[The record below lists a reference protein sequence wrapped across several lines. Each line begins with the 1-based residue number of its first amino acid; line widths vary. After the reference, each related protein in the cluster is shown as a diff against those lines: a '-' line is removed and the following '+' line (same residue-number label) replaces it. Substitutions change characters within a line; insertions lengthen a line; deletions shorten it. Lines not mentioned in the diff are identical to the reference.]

1 MRRAS
6 VLTNEAARHPSRA
19 SLPQY
24 PRQMMMRED
33 MPPVPV
39 DWKLTVSD
47 IRGVASTY
55 VATFAATLA
64 FII

>member
-1 MRRAS
+1 M
-6 VLTNEAARHPSRA
+6 LTNEAARHPFRA

-24 PRQMMMRED
+24 PRKALVRED
-33 MPPVPV
+33 MPPVSV
-39 DWKLTVSD
+39 DWKLTASD